1 MGADMPLEV
10 LRARWMT
17 LEATAR
23 NEAGRTGA
31 GMPGSSGRLLWFVG
45 ASFVLHGLVALVLLR
60 GMQADTAERPG
71 ATVSAPAAAEMIW
84 FEGAVGTSPAGG
96 AAAPASVL
104 EQKPAPVARAVFHER
119 PLPAVPA
126 SKARPRAVPAAPV
139 AAAAEGA
146 PAVEPELKRELPVEP
161 SMGAEVAAR
170 GSSEAD
176 PDSAPSLPGSEAGTT
191 ASGGGVGA
199 PSAAAPGP
207 GGAGST
213 AGDLRAYA
221 RRLPSVVARQRRYP
235 ETAVRLGMQGTT
247 LVQIRLRQD
256 GSLVEA
262 PRVVTSSGHDIL
274 DAEALRM
281 VEAAAPFEPFP
292 DGASRP
298 DAGFVIPVVF
308 SLRPGH

>member
-1 MGADMPLEV
+1 MPIDA
-10 LRARWMT
+10 LRARRMT

-23 NEAGRTGA
+23 NEAGRTVA
-31 GMPGSSGRLLWFVG
+31 GRSGSSGCLLWFVG

-60 GMQADTAERPG
+60 GMRADTAESPG
-71 ATVSAPAAAEMIW
+71 SPLAAPVAAEMIW
-84 FEGAVGTSPAGG
+84 FDGVAGAPPAGG

-104 EQKPAPVARAVFHER
+104 NPKREKP
-119 PLPAVPA
+119 LSAVPA
-126 SKARPRAVPAAPV
+126 SKARPKAVPVAPGAV
-139 AAAAEGA
+139 AAEGT
-146 PAVEPELKRELPVEP
+146 PAVASDLKRELPAEP
-161 SMGAEVAAR
+161 SSGAAVAEVVAR
-170 GSSEAD
+170 GFSEAD
-176 PDSAPSLPGSEAGTT
+176 PDAASGASGSEAGTT

-199 PSAAAPGP
+199 PSTAVPGP
-207 GGAGST
+207 GAASGA

-221 RRLPSVVARQRRYP
+221 RRLPSAVARQRRYP
-235 ETAVRLGMQGTT
+235 ELAVRLGMQGTA

-256 GSLVEA
+256 GLLLVA